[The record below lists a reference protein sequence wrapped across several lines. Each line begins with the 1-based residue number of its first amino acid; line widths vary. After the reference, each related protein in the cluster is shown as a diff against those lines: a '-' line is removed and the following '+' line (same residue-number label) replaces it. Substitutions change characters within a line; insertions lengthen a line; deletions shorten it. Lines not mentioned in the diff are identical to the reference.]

1 MQKTDSIPAKARP
14 LAARVNSLLEQG
26 ERNVARGVKSVREN
40 ICRPSGTGSS
50 ANVDKLSHR
59 SFQNRVL
66 TRGLKSARD
75 TENKRLYG
83 TPEGVPFQNIAMP
96 FQTIA
101 VPFQNIGV
109 PFQNIAMPLQIS
121 ARRRRDSG
129 AMLLA
134 VLFMMAMMVLVAMAM
149 APSLVQQ
156 IKRDRE
162 EEMIHRG
169 TEYAR
174 AIRKYYRKFGRY
186 PANLEQLDNTNQLRF
201 LRRRFKDP
209 LTKDGKWKPLH
220 YGDIAALGIT
230 GLPRQVIGAQGQVPG
245 AGSAITQPQGAAGS
259 DQSAGTAPAGA
270 QLSPQQAGAAD
281 GTQSAGGAQPDGG
294 LVVGGGGA
302 GGQSGA
308 SPGPGGSQSSDSS
321 GTQSQ
326 GGQTQGGPGQ
336 AGSNNSIFGNT
347 GVGGQT
353 FGGGAIV
360 GVASLSKDPTIRIYN
375 KKKTYDEWV
384 FIYSPMMDRNNI
396 LLRGPYNG
404 PTFIGQ
410 QIGTPAGEANPGTQD
425 YQGAPGVP
433 LPQPGGPGQGTTT
446 PNQQIPPGSQF
457 PPDQTQPQ
465 Q

>member
-14 LAARVNSLLEQG
+14 FAVRLNSLLKQA
-26 ERNVARGVKSVREN
+26 ERHVPRRAMSPQEINNKGR
-40 ICRPSGTGSS
+40 
-50 ANVDKLSHR
+50 
-59 SFQNRVL
+59 NR
-66 TRGLKSARD
+66 TA
-75 TENKRLYG
+75 E
-83 TPEGVPFQNIAMP
+83 AMV
-96 FQTIA
+96 F
-101 VPFQNIGV
+101 
-109 PFQNIAMPLQIS
+109 QIS
-121 ARRRRDSG
+121 PRRQRDRG

-134 VLFMMAMMVLVAMAM
+134 VLFMMAMMVIAALAM

-174 AIRKYYRKFGRY
+174 AIRKYYKKFARY

-209 LTKDGKWKPLH
+209 LTKDGKWKLLR

-230 GLPRQVIGAQGQVPG
+230 GLPTGVIAAPGQVQG
-245 AGSAITQPQGAAGS
+245 LGSSIAQPQGAAGS
-259 DQSAGTAPAGA
+259 DQGVGTAPAGA
-270 QLSPQQAGAAD
+270 QLSPQQPGAGD
-281 GTQSAGGAQPDGG
+281 GTQSAGGAQPGG
-294 LVVGGGGA
+294 GNSSFVVGGGGA
-302 GGQSGA
+302 GGQSA
-308 SPGPGGSQSSDSS
+308 ANSGPGDGQSGNAS

-326 GGQTQGGPGQ
+326 SGQTQGGPGQ
-336 AGSNNSIFGNT
+336 AGTNNSIFGNT

-384 FIYSPMMDRNNI
+384 FIYSPMMDRVNV

-404 PTFIGQ
+404 PTFTSQQVVTPGGQ
-410 QIGTPAGEANPGTQD
+410 ANQGTQN

-446 PNQQIPPGSQF
+446 PNQQITPGSQF